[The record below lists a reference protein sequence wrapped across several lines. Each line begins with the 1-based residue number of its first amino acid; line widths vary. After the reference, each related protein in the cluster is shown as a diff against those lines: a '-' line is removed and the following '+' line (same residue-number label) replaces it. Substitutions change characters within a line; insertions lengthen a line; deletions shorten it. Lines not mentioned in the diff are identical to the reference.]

1 MIKPM
6 KINVSIHININRYMC
21 KNIMILF
28 GIFCSV
34 GTAISQSY
42 NDSMY
47 IQKKIETHPRIS
59 RLSNWNILYDFE
71 KDFFGRLSLD
81 LSGMA
86 EGDTVVVYIGEKL
99 DPSGKIDRNP
109 GGTIR
114 SYRYRISKAQN
125 RDQLFLPD
133 QPDKRNTTGNALRL
147 PAFMGILAPFRYVE
161 LESSKHA
168 DKIRVSREIFHYR
181 FNDQASSFKSSDSVL
196 NAIWDLCKHSI
207 KATSFMGLYI
217 DGDRERIPYEADAL
231 INQLSHYALDT
242 EYEIARNT
250 FEYLMLHPTWPTEW
264 HLQMHQIAWYDYLY
278 TGNVALIKK
287 YYDLLGLKT
296 LDAFR
301 QPNGLISTTAVP
313 QRLGFL
319 DSIHYKTFDAKQGL
333 RDITDW
339 PQKGNKIA
347 GPNYPGESDGF
358 VFCSYNSVVNAYYY
372 KSLLLMKEFARILE
386 KKEDMILYDQKARE
400 VYKVFNEVFVDP
412 VTGLIKDGDTTTHSS
427 FHANFFALCFGL
439 ISDQHKK
446 AVKNFLIS
454 KDMACSVYGSQ
465 FFMDALYNEGMG
477 EHALKMLTKKDERS
491 WYHMLELGA
500 GMTMEAWDIKFKPN
514 LDWNHAW
521 GAAPSN
527 IIAFRMMGIQP
538 SRPGFTEAMIRPEI
552 GNLTMAELRLPTAE
566 GEIYEK
572 IIQDEDH
579 YNLELWLPRN
589 MKARICLP
597 VFSTAIRNIRMNG
610 RKVKPI
616 VTDNKYILENLEGA
630 ITITIKK

>member
-1 MIKPM
+1 MFQFASKQ
-6 KINVSIHININRYMC
+6 NRYMF
-21 KNIMILF
+21 KNIIILF
-28 GIFCSV
+28 GIFCFAA
-34 GTAISQSY
+34 TAIAQSY
-42 NDSMY
+42 NDSTY
-47 IQKKIETHPRIS
+47 IKKKLETHPKTT
-59 RLSNWNILYDFE
+59 RLSNGNVLYDFE

-86 EGDTVVVYIGEKL
+86 DGDTVIVYIGEKL
-99 DPSGKIDRNP
+99 DSFGKIDRNP

-114 SYRYRISKAQN
+114 SYRYRVSKAQN

-147 PAFMGILAPFRYVE
+147 PEFMGILAPFRYAE
-161 LESSKHA
+161 LEGSKHA

-250 FEYLMLHPTWPTEW
+250 FEYLMKHPTWPTEW
-264 HLQMHQIAWYDYLY
+264 QLQMHQIAWYDYLY
-278 TGNVALIKK
+278 TGNVELIKK
-287 YYDLLGLKT
+287 YYDLLRLKT

-358 VFCSYNSVVNAYYY
+358 VFCAYNSVVNAYYY
-372 KSLLLMKEFARILE
+372 KSLLLMKEFARLLD
-386 KKEDMILYDQKARE
+386 KKDDMILYEQKAKE

-412 VTGLIKDGDTTTHSS
+412 STGLIRDGDTTKHCS

-439 ISDQHKK
+439 VSDLNKV

-477 EHALKMLTKKDERS
+477 DHALKMLTKKDERS

-500 GMTMEAWDIKFKPN
+500 GMTMEAWDLKFKPN

-527 IIAFRMMGIQP
+527 LIAFRMMGIRP
-538 SRPGFTEAMIRPEI
+538 TKPGFSETTIRPEI
-552 GNLTMAELRLPTAE
+552 GNLKMVEIRLPTAH

-572 IIQDEDH
+572 ITQNENQYD
-579 YNLELWLPRN
+579 LELKLPKN
-589 MKARICLP
+589 LKARIELP
-597 VFSTAIRNIRMNG
+597 VFAPGTEKIRVRGRMINP
-610 RKVKPI
+610 VI
-616 VTDNKYILENLEGA
+616 SNNKYILDDVEGFLN
-630 ITITIKK
+630 ISVKK

>member
-1 MIKPM
+1 MFQFASKQ
-6 KINVSIHININRYMC
+6 NRCMF
-21 KNIMILF
+21 KNIIILF
-28 GIFCSV
+28 GIFCFT
-34 GTAISQSY
+34 GTAIAQSY
-42 NDSMY
+42 NDSTY
-47 IQKKIETHPRIS
+47 IKKKLETHPKTT
-59 RLSNWNILYDFE
+59 RLSNGNVLYDFE

-81 LSGMA
+81 LSGMSD
-86 EGDTVVVYIGEKL
+86 GDTVIVYIGEKL
-99 DPSGKIDRNP
+99 DSFGKIDRNP

-147 PAFMGILAPFRYVE
+147 PEFMGILAPFRYAE
-161 LESSKHA
+161 LEGSKHA

-250 FEYLMLHPTWPTEW
+250 FEYLMKHPTWPTEW
-264 HLQMHQIAWYDYLY
+264 QLQMHQIAWYDYLY
-278 TGNVALIKK
+278 TGNVELIKK
-287 YYDLLGLKT
+287 YYNLLRLKT

-358 VFCSYNSVVNAYYY
+358 VFCTYNSVVNAYYY
-372 KSLLLMKEFARILE
+372 KSLLLMKEFARLLD
-386 KKEDMILYDQKARE
+386 KKDDMILYEQKAKE

-412 VTGLIKDGDTTTHSS
+412 STGLIRDGDTTKHCS

-439 ISDQHKK
+439 VSDLNKV

-477 EHALKMLTKKDERS
+477 DHALKMLTKKDERS

-500 GMTMEAWDIKFKPN
+500 GMTMEAWDLKFKPN

-527 IIAFRMMGIQP
+527 LIAFRMMGIRP
-538 SRPGFTEAMIRPEI
+538 TKPGFSETTIRPEI
-552 GNLTMAELRLPTAE
+552 GNLKMVEIRLPTAH

-572 IIQDEDH
+572 ITQNENQYD
-579 YNLELWLPRN
+579 LELKLPKN
-589 MKARICLP
+589 LKARIELP
-597 VFSTAIRNIRMNG
+597 VFAPGTEKIRVRGRMINP
-610 RKVKPI
+610 VI
-616 VTDNKYILENLEGA
+616 SNNKYILDDVEGFLN
-630 ITITIKK
+630 ISVKK